1 MLVTKCTVQSIDE
14 RERWIEQ
21 LRQPREP
28 LFILS
33 RLNWVASYKFAFKSN
48 QDFLKPLTS
57 NRSSLL
63 LYPLFLSVFLRHDYD
78 GCIFEQ
84 TDVPQRRN
92 IWRSQFAYSQG
103 SMYIFDLFR
112 VLSSDRHSSSFEYA
126 TVIRIRIGTYVLLSF
141 LSANNLFLTAVRCYD
156 FFITTKQDIGKYS
169 HWTFIFMPSF
179 RRCRHRSRG

>member
-1 MLVTKCTVQSIDE
+1 MTYTGVGELIEGQRTLLTLWPFRTSPYLPPLGESPTEGSSRPEVLCNASRRYECAKVFVARCTTMLVTKCTVRSIDE

-48 QDFLKPLTS
+48 QDFLEPLTS

-78 GCIFEQ
+78 GYIFEQ

-92 IWRSQFAYSQG
+92 IWRSQFAYS
-103 SMYIFDLFR
+103 
-112 VLSSDRHSSSFEYA
+112 
-126 TVIRIRIGTYVLLSF
+126 
-141 LSANNLFLTAVRCYD
+141 
-156 FFITTKQDIGKYS
+156 
-169 HWTFIFMPSF
+169 
-179 RRCRHRSRG
+179 